1 VFFAPSALK
10 PPKAPTMKYWK
21 TLLLVS
27 LPERYFLK
35 LGMTV
40 VSFLPLVPRVKGELN
55 SACEVEA
62 SARVRLCCC
71 TARGARAAGRVWREA
86 WRATT
91 VERRVGIDMAAASM
105 GVCVDDWAGTRRTLM
120 RLCYSPALSIPP
132 SGSAGGNADWVP
144 ADWLCATARATQLR
158 NHDAFL

>member
-1 VFFAPSALK
+1 
-10 PPKAPTMKYWK
+10 MKYWK

-62 SARVRLCCC
+62 SARVRFCCW
-71 TARGARAAGRVWREA
+71 TARGARTAGRVWRAA
-86 WRATT
+86 WRLTT
-91 VERRVGIDMAAASM
+91 VEKRVGRDMAER
-105 GVCVDDWAGTRRTLM
+105 GVNGCCVDDWAGAG
-120 RLCYSPALSIPP
+120 RLLDGC
-132 SGSAGGNADWVP
+132 
-144 ADWLCATARATQLR
+144 R
-158 NHDAFL
+158 

>member
-1 VFFAPSALK
+1 
-10 PPKAPTMKYWK
+10 MKYWK

-27 LPERYFLK
+27 LLDLYFLK

-40 VSFLPLVPRVKGELN
+40 VSFFPLVPRVKGELN

-62 SARVRLCCC
+62 SARVRLCCW

-91 VERRVGIDMAAASM
+91 EERRVGIDMAAASM
-105 GVCVDDWAGTRRTLM
+105 GVCRLLSWYKEDVDAPLLERSILLRLRPWRETLTCS
-120 RLCYSPALSIPP
+120 L
-132 SGSAGGNADWVP
+132 G
-144 ADWLCATARATQLR
+144 AR
-158 NHDAFL
+158 

>member
-1 VFFAPSALK
+1 MGALAQFSTACRESVIACLCNKKKKRKSWTVFFAPSALK

-62 SARVRLCCC
+62 SARVRFCC
-71 TARGARAAGRVWREA
+71 
-86 WRATT
+86 
-91 VERRVGIDMAAASM
+91 
-105 GVCVDDWAGTRRTLM
+105 
-120 RLCYSPALSIPP
+120 
-132 SGSAGGNADWVP
+132 
-144 ADWLCATARATQLR
+144 
-158 NHDAFL
+158 

>member
-1 VFFAPSALK
+1 MFFAPSALK

-62 SARVRLCCC
+62 SARVRFCCW
-71 TARGARAAGRVWREA
+71 TARGARAAGRVWRAA
-86 WRATT
+86 WRLTT
-91 VERRVGIDMAAASM
+91 VERRVGRDMAEG
-105 GVCVDDWAGTRRTLM
+105 GVNGCCVDDGVGARRLLDVAAGRWSR
-120 RLCYSPALSIPP
+120 
-132 SGSAGGNADWVP
+132 
-144 ADWLCATARATQLR
+144 CAFRDTGLR
-158 NHDAFL
+158 G

>member
-1 VFFAPSALK
+1 
-10 PPKAPTMKYWK
+10 MKYWK

-86 WRATT
+86 WRATA

-105 GVCVDDWAGTRRTLM
+105 GVCVDDWAGYKEDVDACVFAT
-120 RLCYSPALSIPP
+120 A
-132 SGSAGGNADWVP
+132 SAQSSFGFARGGNADLLTVKP
-144 ADWLCATARATQLR
+144 LIGCSPPREPLNYATTMPLLEQL
-158 NHDAFL
+158 D